1 MMASFTIT
9 AAAKRRRLRQ
19 RCRRCSSCG
28 QCLWLVSCLRVCVR
42 VHLFLLSVCVQQ
54 AITTYTSEMREEETR
69 PRMLS
74 SCRSALLSE
83 LFLLKLR
90 CRFVFVPR
98 TVDTRTHTHT
108 HTEATRGNCVVLSH
122 SSVLR
127 SVSLS
132 LSFSLSSAVNYC
144 GCQYFIFD

>member
-1 MMASFTIT
+1 MWTM
-9 AAAKRRRLRQ
+9 
-19 RCRRCSSCG
+19 
-28 QCLWLVSCLRVCVR
+28 LVACQLLAMGVR
-42 VHLFLLSVCVQQ
+42 VHLFLLFVCVQQ
-54 AITTYTSEMREEETR
+54 AITTYTSEKGKGETR

-108 HTEATRGNCVVLSH
+108 H
-122 SSVLR
+122 
-127 SVSLS
+127 
-132 LSFSLSSAVNYC
+132 
-144 GCQYFIFD
+144 